1 MFYLPKEHESLN
13 IKASKPL
20 KKPRYPLV
28 RYISLIH
35 FWGPSRTVL
44 QCVCN
49 WILTTSNGFLI
60 GLKIKP
66 ENEPARNIFI

>member
-1 MFYLPKEHESLN
+1 MFYVPKEHESLN

-35 FWGPSRTVL
+35 F
-44 QCVCN
+44 
-49 WILTTSNGFLI
+49 
-60 GLKIKP
+60 
-66 ENEPARNIFI
+66 